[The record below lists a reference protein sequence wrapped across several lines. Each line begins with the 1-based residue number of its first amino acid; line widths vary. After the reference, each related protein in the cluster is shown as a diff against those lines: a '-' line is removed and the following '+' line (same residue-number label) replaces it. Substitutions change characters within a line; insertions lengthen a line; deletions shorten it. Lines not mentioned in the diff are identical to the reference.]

1 VSVPV
6 SVSVRPKATGT
17 DPQQSTEKRTTVE
30 RRGRSIL
37 GSGALS
43 KATREA
49 PVRAEPHLS
58 LTLPGASPRELRP
71 IASQLALT
79 LAPTLISLASGGTK
93 PD

>member
-49 PVRAEPHLS
+49 PVRAEPHPTRSFASRIEADS
-58 LTLPGASPRELRP
+58 L
-71 IASQLALT
+71 
-79 LAPTLISLASGGTK
+79 PTGTDTSTDTDF
-93 PD
+93 PCLWRNEA